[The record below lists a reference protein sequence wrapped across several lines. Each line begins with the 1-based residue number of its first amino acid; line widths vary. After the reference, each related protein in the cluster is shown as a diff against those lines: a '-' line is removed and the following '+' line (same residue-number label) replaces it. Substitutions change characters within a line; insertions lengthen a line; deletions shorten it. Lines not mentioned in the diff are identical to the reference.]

1 MMTGF
6 AAVARAGALCLWLA
20 SLALPAQA
28 APVAEG
34 LPDLDPMDPATCN
47 HEKGYVIVY
56 IGWLK
61 GLDEARKN
69 GTMDDERFSK
79 LGAWMLAMD
88 TYLLQTDDVL
98 GTCLKIIE
106 VRKAHRF

>member
-1 MMTGF
+1 MR
-6 AAVARAGALCLWLA
+6 ARLA
-20 SLALPAQA
+20 SLASAATLSAFLATAAAA

-61 GLDEARKN
+61 GMDEARKN
-69 GTMDDERFSK
+69 GSLDEERHTALS
-79 LGAWMLAMD
+79 AWMLAMD
-88 TYLLQTDDVL
+88 NYMLATDDVL

-106 VRKAHRF
+106 VRKAHRI